1 MVRPVE
7 VIRRE
12 IDDLKQVTVA
22 LADEFN
28 RLYGDYLDSLGAT
41 LQRQVVMA
49 TYHLCTQVYP
59 ESFLALSVSQRESL
73 QRQIRDLGAKGNS
86 WLHDLLDPNIDLDR
100 FGVLESEPQADPSTL
115 PSLDGAGSPEGP
127 MPEVSQGDN
136 TLIGDQDDE
145 SVPSPRDDETEATP
159 GSDSDPGVALVT
171 PSVRQ
176 TEAEILAIPSLLKQM
191 VMAALVDDRSEDLGD
206 RLFSGDDLTPLRLA
220 KHHIYL
226 EQQIRDL
233 LQRIS
238 RQANQRLHTAKVLPN
253 LPDAV
258 LNAASDA
265 EIGPGRGRSV
275 PNILN
280 VMVAISP
287 DLARNLNQPLDPSL
301 VADNRDREEEELEGE
316 EDEDEEE
323 SPESTMTHLAAINL
337 RLSDLEFNDVKS
349 SLGRSKLRTALGKLR
364 KLGKQYQK
372 VQREL
377 AISSAE
383 QAWRAV
389 WYDDSLP

>member
-73 QRQIRDLGAKGNS
+73 QRQIRDLGAKGND
-86 WLHDLLDPNIDLDR
+86 WLHDLLDPNIDVNLL
-100 FGVLESEPQADPSTL
+100 GVLESEPQAAPSMP
-115 PSLDGAGSPEGP
+115 PSLDGAGEPEVP
-127 MPEVSQGDN
+127 MPEVSQDTPLSGDPADGS
-136 TLIGDQDDE
+136 L
-145 SVPSPRDDETEATP
+145 PSPMDDGAEGTP
-159 GSDSDPGVALVT
+159 GSEPESGV

-176 TEAEILAIPSLLKQM
+176 SEAEILAIPSLLKQM
-191 VMAALVDDRSEDLGD
+191 VMAALVDDRPEDLGD

-238 RQANQRLHTAKVLPN
+238 RQANQRLHSAKVLPN

-258 LNAASDA
+258 LKAASDA

-287 DLARNLNQPLDPSL
+287 DLIRNPNQPLDPSL
-301 VADNRDREEEELEGE
+301 VVENRDREDEEEELET
-316 EDEDEEE
+316 EDEGDEEE

>member
-7 VIRRE
+7 IIRRDIE
-12 IDDLKQVTVA
+12 GLKQATLI
-22 LADEFN
+22 LAEEFN
-28 RLYGDYLDSLGAT
+28 QLYGGYLASLGTT

-49 TYHLCTQVYP
+49 AYHLCTQVYP

-73 QRQIRDLGAKGNS
+73 QRYLRQLGAKGKD
-86 WLHDLLDPNIDLDR
+86 WLGDLLDPRIDLDL
-100 FGVLESEPQADPSTL
+100 LESPEPELPADSSL
-115 PSLDGAGSPEGP
+115 PPGPEGWAGDSETSL
-127 MPEVSQGDN
+127 PEVALEASQAGAEAP
-136 TLIGDQDDE
+136 LPDDRPRQPGPPPGE
-145 SVPSPRDDETEATP
+145 ASNLSSEPSMGQREEA
-159 GSDSDPGVALVT
+159 
-171 PSVRQ
+171 
-176 TEAEILAIPSLLKQM
+176 ILAIPSLLKQM
-191 VMAALVDDRSEDLGD
+191 VMAALAEERPEDLGD

-238 RQANQRLHTAKVLPN
+238 RQANQRLHSAKILPN
-253 LPDAV
+253 LPDAI
-258 LNAASDA
+258 LHAASDA

-275 PNILN
+275 PNVLN

-287 DLARNLNQPLDPSL
+287 DLTRNSNHRLESSL
-301 VADNRDREEEELEGE
+301 MAESAPGDRQEEE

-323 SPESTMTHLAAINL
+323 EDEGSESTMTHLAAINL
-337 RLSDLEFNDVKS
+337 RLSDLEFNDVQS

-364 KLGKQYQK
+364 KFGKQYQK
-372 VQREL
+372 LQREL
-377 AISSAE
+377 AIASAE

-389 WYDDSLP
+389 WYEEPRS